1 MNQYRPFHEAREYV
15 HKLGLKGRSEWEQY
29 CKSGNKPDN
38 IPSNPQKK
46 YRIVDET
53 MEKLNSREHKLFVK
67 KNNPLVLVTSE
78 LEEFEKAYMQL
89 LNKLKEKSKKVD
101 FSEIASQL
109 GIKEINPSKWS
120 ESEVSRYLQ
129 SGDEKVKELENK
141 KRTVTLRVD
150 KIESKV
156 KEAKLTSYR
165 TASLNSA
172 NVNESIRNELL
183 SVKSEIALLEEEVQ
197 NRRFIP
203 STRGPILIFK
213 NTHLRLLMSQHSHMA
228 TNN

>member
-1 MNQYRPFHEAREYV
+1 
-15 HKLGLKGRSEWEQY
+15 
-29 CKSGNKPDN
+29 
-38 IPSNPQKK
+38 
-46 YRIVDET
+46 

-141 KRTVTLRVD
+141 KRT
-150 KIESKV
+150 
-156 KEAKLTSYR
+156 
-165 TASLNSA
+165 
-172 NVNESIRNELL
+172 RNI
-183 SVKSEIALLEEEVQ
+183 KSRQ
-197 NRRFIP
+197 NRIKSKRSQINQLQN
-203 STRGPILIFK
+203 SIFK
-213 NTHLRLLMSQHSHMA
+213 LCQRQ
-228 TNN
+228 